1 MAPPMNA
8 RLIASAIAFSRAGLT
23 DGRITVLDQ
32 LGLGARTCECYAV
45 VNKAFERLLPY
56 ATHP

>member
-1 MAPPMNA
+1 MNA
-8 RLIASAIAFSRAGLT
+8 RLIASTIAFRRAGLN
-23 DGRITVLDQ
+23 DGRITERDR

-45 VNKAFERLLPY
+45 VKKEFERLLPY